1 MMAQADSRSGPVRGQ
16 TGGANMTQRS
26 GPGNPKVARR
36 ERGRFAGPVADER
49 RRLSG

>member
-26 GPGNPKVARR
+26 GPGNPKVAPA
-36 ERGRFAGPVADER
+36 ENEDGLPGPSPMRGGA
-49 RRLSG
+49 